1 MDTSVNLHETID
13 NDMDPIGEGSTSLH
27 QFVLDTFN
35 SEFSRFQGITIVRNV
50 LILFLFRRMRCQLW
64 TH

>member
-1 MDTSVNLHETID
+1 MGTPMNLHETID
-13 NDMDPIGEGSTSLH
+13 NDMDPIGDGFTSLH

-35 SEFSRFQGITIVRNV
+35 SEFSQFQGITTVRNV
-50 LILFLFRRMRCQLW
+50 LLLFLFRRMRCQLW

>member
-1 MDTSVNLHETID
+1 MGTPMNLHETID
-13 NDMDPIGEGSTSLH
+13 NDMDPIGDGSTSLH

-35 SEFSRFQGITIVRNV
+35 SEFSPFQGITTVRNV
-50 LILFLFRRMRCQLW
+50 LLLFLFRRMRCQLW

>member
-1 MDTSVNLHETID
+1 MDTFVNLHETID

-35 SEFSRFQGITIVRNV
+35 SEFSQFQGITIVRNI
-50 LILFLFRRMRCQLW
+50 LILFLFRRMRCQL
-64 TH
+64 